1 MKKEISVLFICM
13 GNICRSPTAQGV
25 FSKVLREQGMEDQI
39 SVDSAGTHDYHI
51 GESPDTRATEA
62 AARRDIDLSVQ
73 RARQVEVSDFT
84 RFDYVLAMDRD
95 NLDILLAR
103 CPGDLHG
110 RIGLF
115 MDFAPEWTE
124 REVPDPYW
132 GGQRGFERVLDMVE
146 AASRGLLGHIQAHH
160 KRAHG

>member
-1 MKKEISVLFICM
+1 MVKVLFVCM

-25 FSKVLREQGMEDQI
+25 FSKVLREQGLEGQI
-39 SVDSAGTHDYHI
+39 AVDSAGTHDYHI
-51 GESPDTRATEA
+51 GKPPDERALEA

-73 RARQVEVSDFT
+73 RARQVDVSDFT
-84 RFDYVLAMDRD
+84 RFDYILAMDQD
-95 NLDILLAR
+95 NLDILRAL
-103 CPGDLHG
+103 CPHDLNG

-115 MDFAPEWTE
+115 MDFAPEWGE

-146 AASRGLLGHIQAHH
+146 GASRGLLGHIQAHRM
-160 KRAHG
+160 RAHG

>member
-1 MKKEISVLFICM
+1 MVKVLFVCM
-13 GNICRSPTAQGV
+13 GDICRSPTAQGV
-25 FSKVLREQGMEDQI
+25 FSKVLREQGVEDQI
-39 SVDSAGTHDYHI
+39 LVDSAGTHDYHI

-84 RFDYVLAMDRD
+84 RFDYILAMDRD

-103 CPGDLHG
+103 CPDDLHG

-115 MDFAPEWTE
+115 MDFAPQWGE

-132 GGQRGFERVLDMVE
+132 GGQRGFEQVLDMVE
-146 AASRGLLGHIQAHH
+146 AASRGLLAHIQAHNM
-160 KRAHG
+160 RAHG